1 MKFHSDLRRIK
12 VKPFCWKVQSLPQ
25 RAWDRLFQELLGNQ
39 AALKEEKVG
48 GKKGTQKHRRRILS
62 LMEAI
67 RTNRK
72 FPWNDL

>member
-12 VKPFCWKVQSLPQ
+12 VKPFCWKVQPLPQ
-25 RAWDRLFQELLGNQ
+25 RSWDGLLQELLGNQ

-48 GKKGTQKHRRRILS
+48 KKGNPKALQRILS
-62 LMEAI
+62 VTEAAG
-67 RTNRK
+67 TNRK